1 MAVIFP
7 RAESGGAPADAHE
20 SKIPSIVICNTI
32 LIVASTLGTAVRVF
46 VRVRYMNIG
55 WDDIFCIIG
64 WVCPCSLLQHLVA
77 YLTLLT
83 LLS

>member
-7 RAESGGAPADAHE
+7 RADSGGAPADAQE

-46 VRVRYMNIG
+46 VRVRFMNIG
-55 WDDIFCIIG
+55 WDDTFCIIG
-64 WVCPCSLLQHLVA
+64 WVCSCWLHLVA
-77 YLTLLT
+77 CSTLLT